1 MKKKLTSAALTLA
14 GAATLWLG
22 GWAGLWIMTGIMHI
36 LGL

>member
-1 MKKKLTSAALTLA
+1 MKKILASAAKTLA

-22 GWAGLWIMTGIMHI
+22 GWAGLWIMTGIINI